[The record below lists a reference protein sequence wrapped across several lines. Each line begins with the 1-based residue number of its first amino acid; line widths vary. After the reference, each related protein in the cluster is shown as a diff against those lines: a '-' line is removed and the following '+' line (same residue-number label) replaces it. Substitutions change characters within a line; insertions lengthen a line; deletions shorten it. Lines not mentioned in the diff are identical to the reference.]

1 MSSCKILNQRSPQRS
16 PCLKSKTMSELK
28 LFSLSSHKDLSN
40 KICARLGLQN
50 GKVEAKS
57 FSNKETNI
65 KIGESVRGKDVY
77 IIQSGCGS
85 VNASGNNQS
94 INDNLMELLIMIR
107 YKVFYIRTIL
117 IGCSNFKAQR
127 IFLFTS

>member
-1 MSSCKILNQRSPQRS
+1 
-16 PCLKSKTMSELK
+16 
-28 LFSLSSHKDLSN
+28 LSN
-40 KICARLGLQN
+40 RICSRLGIPH

-85 VNASGNNQS
+85 VNASGNKQS

-107 YKVFYIRTIL
+107 YKVFYIITIL
-117 IGCSNFKAQR
+117 IGCLNFKAQR
-127 IFLFTS
+127 IFLFTSLINLHSINV

>member
-1 MSSCKILNQRSPQRS
+1 
-16 PCLKSKTMSELK
+16 MSELK

-85 VNASGNNQS
+85 VNASGNKQS

-107 YKVFYIRTIL
+107 
-117 IGCSNFKAQR
+117 
-127 IFLFTS
+127 

>member
-1 MSSCKILNQRSPQRS
+1 MSSCKILNQKSPKRS
-16 PCLKSKTMSELK
+16 PCLKSKTMSDYLV
-28 LFSLSSHKDLSN
+28 FSLSSHKDLS
-40 KICARLGLQN
+40 KRICDRLGLHQ

-85 VNASGNNQS
+85 VNASGNKQS

-127 IFLFTS
+127 IFLSTS

>member
-1 MSSCKILNQRSPQRS
+1 MSDYLV
-16 PCLKSKTMSELK
+16 
-28 LFSLSSHKDLSN
+28 FSLSSHKDLS
-40 KICARLGLQN
+40 KRICNRLGLPH

-77 IIQSGCGS
+77 IIQTGCGS
-85 VNASGNNQS
+85 VNASGNKQS

-107 YKVFYIRTIL
+107 YKVFYIGTTVRPRDTRPQAARTL
-117 IGCSNFKAQR
+117 QVHVFE
-127 IFLFTS
+127 

>member
-1 MSSCKILNQRSPQRS
+1 MSSCKTINQKSPKRS
-16 PCLKSKTMSELK
+16 PCLKSKTMSDYLV
-28 LFSLSSHKDLSN
+28 FSLSSHKDLSN
-40 KICARLGLQN
+40 RICSRLGIPH

-85 VNASGNNQS
+85 VNASGNKQS

-107 YKVFYIRTIL
+107 YF
-117 IGCSNFKAQR
+117 
-127 IFLFTS
+127 